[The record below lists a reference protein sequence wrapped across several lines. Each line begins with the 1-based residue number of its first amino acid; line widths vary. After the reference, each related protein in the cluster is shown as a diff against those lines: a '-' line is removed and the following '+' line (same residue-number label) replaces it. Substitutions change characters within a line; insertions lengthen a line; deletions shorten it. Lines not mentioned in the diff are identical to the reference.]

1 MEKLKNKLTCRP
13 KIKKKKNRQALIIT
27 SHLTRV
33 PSQTRFFYFLKTLFI
48 ITFSIYFYTYKNY
61 INKKANVY
69 M

>member
-33 PSQTRFFYFLKTLFI
+33 PSQARYFLFSKNIVYNNFFN
-48 ITFSIYFYTYKNY
+48 TFLYIQKLYK
-61 INKKANVY
+61 
-69 M
+69 